1 MTHPGVSLDLTFR
14 LVAQEV
20 EGAGLRDVIAA
31 IGVGGKAG
39 GVVCHGVD
47 SAAVDHAIG
56 VFALR
61 LDVQPEYGVIFL
73 YHDHFNMVVSGKE
86 IFALFVLK
94 HFNCNFVHF
103 IFVYLSIILFFS
115 VSHIFSD
122 FYSFFEFGVDK
133 RQMRAIMNI

>member
-73 YHDHFNMVVSGKE
+73 YHDHLNMVVSGKE

-103 IFVYLSIILFFS
+103 VFVYLSIVLLFECITYFLRFLLFFQ
-115 VSHIFSD
+115 IQ
-122 FYSFFEFGVDK
+122 G
-133 RQMRAIMNI
+133 

>member
-1 MTHPGVSLDLTFR
+1 MTHPGVSLDLTLR

-61 LDVQPEYGVIFL
+61 LDIQPEYGVVFL

-103 IFVYLSIILFFS
+103 VFVYLSIVLLFECITYFLRFLLFF
-115 VSHIFSD
+115 
-122 FYSFFEFGVDK
+122 
-133 RQMRAIMNI
+133 

>member
-1 MTHPGVSLDLTFR
+1 MTHPGVSLDFTLR

-20 EGAGLRDVIAA
+20 KSAGLRDVIAA

-56 VFALR
+56 VFALW
-61 LDVQPEYGVIFL
+61 LDIQPEYGVIFL
-73 YHDHFNMVVSGKE
+73 YHDHLNMVVSGKE

-103 IFVYLSIILFFS
+103 VFVYLSIVLLFECITYFL
-115 VSHIFSD
+115 
-122 FYSFFEFGVDK
+122 
-133 RQMRAIMNI
+133 

>member
-1 MTHPGVSLDLTFR
+1 MTHPGVSLDFTLR

-20 EGAGLRDVIAA
+20 ESAGLRDVIAA

-47 SAAVDHAIG
+47 GAAVDHAIG

-61 LDVQPEYGVIFL
+61 LDIQPEYGVIFL

-94 HFNCNFVHF
+94 HFNCTFVHF
-103 IFVYLSIILFFS
+103 VFVYLSIVLLFECITYFL
-115 VSHIFSD
+115 
-122 FYSFFEFGVDK
+122 
-133 RQMRAIMNI
+133 

>member
-1 MTHPGVSLDLTFR
+1 MTHPGVSLDLTLR

-20 EGAGLRDVIAA
+20 KSAGLRDVIAA
-31 IGVGGKAG
+31 IGMGGKAG
-39 GVVCHGVD
+39 GVVRHGVNGT
-47 SAAVDHAIG
+47 AMDHTVG
-56 VFALR
+56 VLALR

-103 IFVYLSIILFFS
+103 VFVYLSIVLLFECITYFLRFLLFFQ
-115 VSHIFSD
+115 IQ
-122 FYSFFEFGVDK
+122 G
-133 RQMRAIMNI
+133 

>member
-1 MTHPGVSLDLTFR
+1 MTHPGVSLDLTLR

-73 YHDHFNMVVSGKE
+73 YHDHLNMVVSGKE

-103 IFVYLSIILFFS
+103 VFVYLSIVLLFECITYFLRFLLFFQ
-115 VSHIFSD
+115 IQ
-122 FYSFFEFGVDK
+122 G
-133 RQMRAIMNI
+133 

>member
-1 MTHPGVSLDLTFR
+1 MTHPGVSLDLTLR

-20 EGAGLRDVIAA
+20 KSAGLRDVIAA

-56 VFALR
+56 VFALW
-61 LDVQPEYGVIFL
+61 LDIQPEYGVIFL
-73 YHDHFNMVVSGKE
+73 YHDHLNMVVSGKE

-103 IFVYLSIILFFS
+103 VFVYLSIVLLFECITYFLRFLLFF
-115 VSHIFSD
+115 
-122 FYSFFEFGVDK
+122 
-133 RQMRAIMNI
+133 

>member
-1 MTHPGVSLDLTFR
+1 MTHPGVSLDLTLR

-20 EGAGLRDVIAA
+20 KSAGLRDVIAA

-61 LDVQPEYGVIFL
+61 LDIQPEYGVVFL
-73 YHDHFNMVVSGKE
+73 YHDHLNMVVSGKE

-103 IFVYLSIILFFS
+103 VFVYLSIVLLFECITYFLRFLLFFQ
-115 VSHIFSD
+115 IQ
-122 FYSFFEFGVDK
+122 G
-133 RQMRAIMNI
+133 

>member
-1 MTHPGVSLDLTFR
+1 MTHSGVSLDLTLR

-20 EGAGLRDVIAA
+20 KSAGLRDVIAA

-47 SAAVDHAIG
+47 SAAVDHAVG
-56 VFALR
+56 VLALR
-61 LDVQPEYGVIFL
+61 LDIQPEYGVVFL

>member
-1 MTHPGVSLDLTFR
+1 MLLWVTYSRPSVC
-14 LVAQEV
+14 
-20 EGAGLRDVIAA
+20 AA
-31 IGVGGKAG
+31 
-39 GVVCHGVD
+39 CHGVD

-61 LDVQPEYGVIFL
+61 LDIQPEYGVVFL

-103 IFVYLSIILFFS
+103 VFVYLSIVLLFECITYFL
-115 VSHIFSD
+115 
-122 FYSFFEFGVDK
+122 
-133 RQMRAIMNI
+133 

>member
-1 MTHPGVSLDLTFR
+1 MTHPGVSLDLTLR

-61 LDVQPEYGVIFL
+61 LDIQPEYGVVFL
-73 YHDHFNMVVSGKE
+73 HHDHFDMVVSGKE

-103 IFVYLSIILFFS
+103 VFVYLSIVLLFECITYFLRFLLFFQ
-115 VSHIFSD
+115 IQ
-122 FYSFFEFGVDK
+122 G
-133 RQMRAIMNI
+133 

>member
-1 MTHPGVSLDLTFR
+1 MTHPGVSLDFTLR

-20 EGAGLRDVIAA
+20 KSAGLRDVIAA

-61 LDVQPEYGVIFL
+61 LDIQPEYGVIFL

-103 IFVYLSIILFFS
+103 VFVYLSIVLLFECITYFLRFLLFFQ
-115 VSHIFSD
+115 IQ
-122 FYSFFEFGVDK
+122 G
-133 RQMRAIMNI
+133 

>member
-1 MTHPGVSLDLTFR
+1 MTHPGVSLDFTLR

-20 EGAGLRDVIAA
+20 KSAGLRDVIAA

-47 SAAVDHAIG
+47 SAAVDHTVG
-56 VFALR
+56 VLALR
-61 LDVQPEYGVIFL
+61 LDIQPEYGVVFL

-94 HFNCNFVHF
+94 HFNCTFVHF
-103 IFVYLSIILFFS
+103 VFVYLSIVLLFECITYFLRFLLFFQ
-115 VSHIFSD
+115 IQ
-122 FYSFFEFGVDK
+122 G
-133 RQMRAIMNI
+133 

>member
-1 MTHPGVSLDLTFR
+1 MTHPGVSLDLTLR

-20 EGAGLRDVIAA
+20 KSAGLRDVIAA
-31 IGVGGKAG
+31 IGVGGKAS

-56 VFALR
+56 VFALW
-61 LDVQPEYGVIFL
+61 LDIQPEYGVIFL
-73 YHDHFNMVVSGKE
+73 YHDHLNMVVSGKE

-103 IFVYLSIILFFS
+103 VFVYLSIVLLFECITYFLRFLLFF
-115 VSHIFSD
+115 
-122 FYSFFEFGVDK
+122 
-133 RQMRAIMNI
+133 

>member
-1 MTHPGVSLDLTFR
+1 MTHPGVSLDLTLR

-20 EGAGLRDVIAA
+20 KSAGLRDVIAA

-56 VFALR
+56 VFALW
-61 LDVQPEYGVIFL
+61 LDIQPEYGVIFL
-73 YHDHFNMVVSGKE
+73 YHDHLNMVVSGKE

-103 IFVYLSIILFFS
+103 VFVYLSIVLLFECITYFLRFLLFFQ
-115 VSHIFSD
+115 IQ
-122 FYSFFEFGVDK
+122 G
-133 RQMRAIMNI
+133 